1 MSNFVTKRLPNAKLY
16 YGLAALAKFMFTL
29 TVLVELYYFS
39 AFLTDNAL
47 FQNAIVVM
55 ILTATSVLD
64 LVGSFF
70 ISVFLSAF
78 NLPWGKIRSWLLI
91 VPPIVVVFYTLSFV
105 RIGTNEVL
113 SAILIIISFFI
124 SHLFWNVG
132 EAACNSMSMVCTDDP
147 DERTNFSVW
156 LGRGANFAVLPF
168 AVVAAF
174 LLNQFAKLSPNF
186 SYAGLTLV
194 MSILYLVG
202 FWALFKATDYTVD
215 KNAAK
220 IRARQKKNAEEAQA
234 RGETP
239 KESALRSLLLGFKY
253 TFMNKHL
260 VITIIALS
268 ACNCANSMMSASLYY
283 VFEYT
288 FAGNALMTMSVF
300 VFLQGLIKIIGSLVI
315 IPWFLKMFRGNKKAV
330 FNVTMLLQG
339 LFLVAAFAMH
349 GKMLVCV
356 VILLASHFFG
366 SVPMIIYLSL
376 FQDCTIYSE
385 FLSGKDVSPFI
396 MGMTVMPIKVGNA
409 FKSIVM
415 SGFLVMIGY
424 TATVAD
430 PHVYATDFAFLH
442 MLLCGIIMIASCVA
456 HTIIY
461 RLPADKVERMETVNR
476 KRRAKIAAGIPQKEA
491 QLEAIE
497 EVGS

>member
-1 MSNFVTKRLPNAKLY
+1 MANYVTKRLPNEKLY

-105 RIGTNEVL
+105 RIGSNEVL

-220 IRARQKKNAEEAQA
+220 IRARQKRNEEAAAA

-315 IPWFLKMFRGNKKAV
+315 IPWFLKMFKGNKKAV

-339 LFLVAAFAMH
+339 LFLMAAFALH
-349 GKMLVCV
+349 GQMLVCV
-356 VILLASHFFG
+356 IILLCSHFFG

-424 TATVAD
+424 TATVSD

-442 MLLCGIIMIASCVA
+442 MLLCGIIMLASAVA
-456 HTIIY
+456 HTIVY
-461 RLPADKVERMETVNR
+461 RLPADRVERMETVNR
-476 KRRAKIAAGIPQKEA
+476 KRRAKVAAGIPFQEA
-491 QLEAIE
+491 QQEAIA
-497 EVGS
+497 EVEG